1 MTPDSPLGSIAKN
14 FLNIPII
21 KQGIQKK
28 MAENPGNTTFK
39 KVINDVSKNMT
50 SLLCRPGEV
59 ATIFNPTAPPYFPA
73 SNKTVSSTNP
83 LLNSSLATNNT
94 TIVQPQINKNDSIS
108 FKATLETRP
117 YVSTQLSIPQKST
130 FGSGS
135 PLCPTNDR
143 KQEFIDAFY
152 DTGQLSPSVQG
163 TLKIENKTTSTPDI
177 IKYSLIS
184 FASNFHVT
192 GIEENRKTG
201 HNVIVFGGNFNLGDG
216 TSTMDAA
223 MDPEFKYNVN
233 GTFDNTTKVLTF
245 KGQRSTS

>member
-1 MTPDSPLGSIAKN
+1 MV
-14 FLNIPII
+14 
-21 KQGIQKK
+21 
-28 MAENPGNTTFK
+28 ENHGNPTLK
-39 KVINDVSKNMT
+39 KVINDLAKNMT
-50 SLLCRPGEV
+50 SLLCKPREV

-73 SNKTVSSTNP
+73 SNKTANSTNS

-94 TIVQPQINKNDSIS
+94 TIVQRQINGNDSIS

-117 YVSTQLSIPQKST
+117 YVSTQLSIPQKSNFT

-135 PLCPTNDR
+135 PLCPTNDC

-163 TLKIENKTTSTPDI
+163 TLKVENKTTSIPDI

-184 FASNFHVT
+184 FVSNFHVT

-201 HNVIVFGGNFNLGDG
+201 HNVIVFSGNFSLGDG

-223 MDPEFKYNVN
+223 MNPEFKYNVN
-233 GTFDNTTKVLTF
+233 GTIDNTTKVLTF